1 MSGYKSGKADRVEL
15 VSTTPSPPNPQ
26 KAIPEK
32 RDGSLCGK
40 DWRPGPRKEDV
51 SVEETWRSPLKP
63 GKYCKNIILFSWFQ
77 QRPERMHPPQ
87 TRPTNLD
94 HPK

>member
-15 VSTTPSPPNPQ
+15 VSTAPSPPNPQ

-63 GKYCKNIILFSWFQ
+63 GKYRKNIILFPGFNSDRNGCILP
-77 QRPERMHPPQ
+77 RPGRLILI
-87 TRPTNLD
+87 T
-94 HPK
+94 